1 MKYSVKLLI
10 KSTAESG
17 EVSIEESI
25 LMMDADSFDDAYDKA
40 ERYVKMSG
48 VCEPYVNIFGKRV
61 DVEIVSYADC
71 FRIDDDEADEV
82 TEVYSS
88 IACPNAKQ
96 TEEMIVA
103 VHEASATPKERT
115 PFRSMEFANLS
126 VEELEE
132 LLRKAKE

>member
-40 ERYVKMSG
+40 ERYVETG

-61 DVEIVSYADC
+61 DVEVVSYADC
-71 FRIDDDEADEV
+71 FRIDEDEADEV

-88 IACPNAKQ
+88 IVCPNAKQ

-103 VHEASATPKERT
+103 VHEASATAKERT

>member
-10 KSTAESG
+10 KSTTESG

-40 ERYVKMSG
+40 ERYVETLG

-61 DVEIVSYADC
+61 DVEVVSYADC

-88 IACPNAKQ
+88 IACPNAK
-96 TEEMIVA
+96 TNRRDDRCG
-103 VHEASATPKERT
+103 TRGFRNDERT
-115 PFRSMEFANLS
+115 DS
-126 VEELEE
+126 VPIHGVRESE
-132 LLRKAKE
+132 R

>member
-25 LMMDADSFDDAYDKA
+25 LMLDANSFDDAYDKV
-40 ERYVKMSG
+40 ERYVEEYG
-48 VCEPYVNIFGKRV
+48 VCVPYENIFGKRV
-61 DVEIVSYADC
+61 DVEVVSYADC
-71 FRIDDDEADEV
+71 FRIDEDDEV

-88 IACPNAKQ
+88 IVRPNAEL
-96 TEEMIVA
+96 TEETIVA
-103 VHEASATPKERT
+103 VHEASASEEERK
-115 PFRSMEFANLS
+115 PFLDAEFANLS

>member
-25 LMMDADSFDDAYDKA
+25 LMLDANSFDDAYDKA
-40 ERYVKMSG
+40 ERYVEENG
-48 VCEPYVNIFGKRV
+48 ACVPYENIFGKRV

-71 FRIDDDEADEV
+71 FQIDEDDEV

-88 IACPNAKQ
+88 IVRPNAEL
-96 TEEMIVA
+96 TEETIVA
-103 VHEASATPKERT
+103 VHEASASEEERK
-115 PFRSMEFANLS
+115 PFLDAEFANLS

>member
-25 LMMDADSFDDAYDKA
+25 LMLDANSFDDAYDKV
-40 ERYVKMSG
+40 EHYVEMRG
-48 VCEPYVNIFGKRV
+48 VCDSYVNIFGKRV
-61 DVEIVSYADC
+61 DVEVVSYADC
-71 FRIDDDEADEV
+71 FQIDEDDEV

-88 IACPNAKQ
+88 IMCPDAKR

-103 VHEASATPKERT
+103 VHEASASEEERK
-115 PFRSMEFANLS
+115 PFQYAEFANLS

-132 LLRKAKE
+132 LLRKAKK

>member
-25 LMMDADSFDDAYDKA
+25 LMLDANSFDDAYDKV
-40 ERYVKMSG
+40 ERYVEEYG
-48 VCEPYVNIFGKRV
+48 VCVPYENIFGKRV
-61 DVEIVSYADC
+61 DVEVVSYADC
-71 FRIDDDEADEV
+71 FQIDEDDEV

-88 IACPNAKQ
+88 IVRPNAEL
-96 TEEMIVA
+96 TEETIVA
-103 VHEASATPKERT
+103 VHEASASKEERK
-115 PFRSMEFANLS
+115 PFRDAEFANLS

>member
-25 LMMDADSFDDAYDKA
+25 LMLDANSFDDAYDKV
-40 ERYVKMSG
+40 EHYVEMRG
-48 VCEPYVNIFGKRV
+48 VCDSYVNIFGKRV
-61 DVEIVSYADC
+61 DVEVVSYADC
-71 FRIDDDEADEV
+71 FQIDEDDEV

-88 IACPNAKQ
+88 IMCPDAKR

-103 VHEASATPKERT
+103 VHEASASEEERK
-115 PFRSMEFANLS
+115 PFLDAEFANLS

>member
-25 LMMDADSFDDAYDKA
+25 LMMDAASFDDAYDKA
-40 ERYVKMSG
+40 ERYVRTRG
-48 VCEPYVNIFGKRV
+48 VCDSYVNIFGKRV
-61 DVEIVSYADC
+61 DVEVISYADC

-88 IACPNAKQ
+88 IACPNAKR

-103 VHEASATPKERT
+103 VHETSATTKERT
-115 PFRSMEFANLS
+115 PFQSMEFANLS

>member
-25 LMMDADSFDDAYDKA
+25 LMLDANSFDDAYDKV
-40 ERYVKMSG
+40 ERYVEEYG
-48 VCEPYVNIFGKRV
+48 VCVPYENIFGKRV
-61 DVEIVSYADC
+61 DIEVVSYADC
-71 FRIDDDEADEV
+71 FRIDEDDEV

-88 IACPNAKQ
+88 IVRPNAEL
-96 TEEMIVA
+96 TEETILA
-103 VHEASATPKERT
+103 VHEASDSEEERK
-115 PFRSMEFANLS
+115 PFLDAAFANLS

-132 LLRKAKE
+132 LLRKANE

>member
-25 LMMDADSFDDAYDKA
+25 LMLDANSFDDAYDKV
-40 ERYVKMSG
+40 EHYVEMRG
-48 VCEPYVNIFGKRV
+48 VCDSYVNIFGKRV
-61 DVEIVSYADC
+61 DVEVVSYADC
-71 FRIDDDEADEV
+71 FQIDEDDEV

-88 IACPNAKQ
+88 IMCPDAIR

-103 VHEASATPKERT
+103 VHETYSTMEERA
-115 PFRSMEFANLS
+115 PFRYKEFENLS

-132 LLRKAKE
+132 LLRKANE

>member
-40 ERYVKMSG
+40 ERYVETLG

-61 DVEIVSYADC
+61 DVEVVSYADC
-71 FRIDDDEADEV
+71 FRIDEDEEDEV

-88 IACPNAKQ
+88 IVCPNAKQ

-103 VHEASATPKERT
+103 VHEASATVKERT

>member
-61 DVEIVSYADC
+61 DVEVVSYADC
-71 FRIDDDEADEV
+71 FQIDEDDEV

-88 IACPNAKQ
+88 IMCPDAKR

-103 VHEASATPKERT
+103 VHETSSTMEERA
-115 PFRSMEFANLS
+115 PFRYKEFANLS

>member
-1 MKYSVKLLI
+1 MKYTVKLLI

-25 LMMDADSFDDAYDKA
+25 LMMEADSFDDAYDKA
-40 ERYVKMSG
+40 ERYVETLG

-61 DVEIVSYADC
+61 DVEVVSYADC
-71 FRIDDDEADEV
+71 FRIDEDEADEV

-88 IACPNAKQ
+88 IVCPNAKQ

-103 VHEASATPKERT
+103 VHEASATVKERT

>member
-25 LMMDADSFDDAYDKA
+25 LMLNADSFDDAYDKA
-40 ERYVKMSG
+40 ERYVETLG

-61 DVEIVSYADC
+61 DVEVVSYADC
-71 FRIDDDEADEV
+71 FRIDEDEANEV

-88 IACPNAKQ
+88 IVCPNAKQ

-103 VHEASATPKERT
+103 VHEASATVKERT

>member
-40 ERYVKMSG
+40 ERYVETLG

-61 DVEIVSYADC
+61 NVEVVSYADC
-71 FRIDDDEADEV
+71 FRIDEDEADEV

-88 IACPNAKQ
+88 IVCPNAKQ

-103 VHEASATPKERT
+103 VHEASATVKERT
-115 PFRSMEFANLS
+115 PFRSMEFANWS

>member
-25 LMMDADSFDDAYDKA
+25 LMLDANSFDDAYDKV
-40 ERYVKMSG
+40 EHYVEMRG
-48 VCEPYVNIFGKRV
+48 VCDSYVNIFGKRV
-61 DVEIVSYADC
+61 DVEVVSYADC
-71 FRIDDDEADEV
+71 FRIDEDDEV

-88 IACPNAKQ
+88 IMCPDAKR

-103 VHEASATPKERT
+103 VHETSSTMEERA
-115 PFRSMEFANLS
+115 PFRYKEFENLS

>member
-25 LMMDADSFDDAYDKA
+25 LMLDANSFDDAYDKV
-40 ERYVKMSG
+40 EHYVEMRG
-48 VCEPYVNIFGKRV
+48 VCDSYVNIFGKRV
-61 DVEIVSYADC
+61 DVEVVSYADC
-71 FRIDDDEADEV
+71 FQIDEDDEV

-88 IACPNAKQ
+88 IMCPDAKR

-103 VHEASATPKERT
+103 VHEASASEEERK
-115 PFRSMEFANLS
+115 PFQYAEFANLS

>member
-25 LMMDADSFDDAYDKA
+25 LMLDANSFDDAYDKV
-40 ERYVKMSG
+40 EHYVEMRG
-48 VCEPYVNIFGKRV
+48 VCDSYVNIFGKRV
-61 DVEIVSYADC
+61 DVEVVSYADC
-71 FRIDDDEADEV
+71 FQIDEDDEV

-88 IACPNAKQ
+88 IMCPDAKR

-103 VHEASATPKERT
+103 VHEASASEEERK
-115 PFRSMEFANLS
+115 PFQYAEYANLS

-132 LLRKAKE
+132 LLRKANK

>member
-25 LMMDADSFDDAYDKA
+25 LMVDANSFDDAYDKV
-40 ERYVKMSG
+40 EHYVETRG
-48 VCEPYVNIFGKRV
+48 VCDSYVNIFGKRV
-61 DVEIVSYADC
+61 DVEVVSYADC
-71 FRIDDDEADEV
+71 FRIDEDDEV

-88 IACPNAKQ
+88 IMCPDAKR

-103 VHEASATPKERT
+103 VHETSSTMEERA
-115 PFRSMEFANLS
+115 PFRYKEFENLS

>member
-25 LMMDADSFDDAYDKA
+25 LMLDANSFDDAYDKV
-40 ERYVKMSG
+40 ERYVEEYG
-48 VCEPYVNIFGKRV
+48 VCVPYENIFGKRV
-61 DVEIVSYADC
+61 DIEVVSYADC
-71 FRIDDDEADEV
+71 FQIDEDDEV

-88 IACPNAKQ
+88 IVRPNAEL
-96 TEEMIVA
+96 TEETIVA
-103 VHEASATPKERT
+103 VHEASASKEERK
-115 PFRSMEFANLS
+115 PFLDAEFANLS
-126 VEELEE
+126 VEEVEE

>member
-25 LMMDADSFDDAYDKA
+25 LMMEADSFDDAYDKA
-40 ERYVKMSG
+40 ERYVETLG

-61 DVEIVSYADC
+61 DVEVVSYADC
-71 FRIDDDEADEV
+71 FRIDEDEADEV

-88 IACPNAKQ
+88 IVCPNAKQ

-103 VHEASATPKERT
+103 VHEASATVKERT

>member
-25 LMMDADSFDDAYDKA
+25 LMMEADSFDDAYDKA
-40 ERYVKMSG
+40 ERYVETFG

-61 DVEIVSYADC
+61 DVEVVSYADC
-71 FRIDDDEADEV
+71 FRIDEDEADEV

-88 IACPNAKQ
+88 IVCPNAKQ

-103 VHEASATPKERT
+103 VHEASATVKERT

>member
-25 LMMDADSFDDAYDKA
+25 LMLDANSFDDAYDKV
-40 ERYVKMSG
+40 ERYVEEYG
-48 VCEPYVNIFGKRV
+48 VCVPYENIFGKRV
-61 DVEIVSYADC
+61 DIEVVSYADC
-71 FRIDDDEADEV
+71 FRIDEDDEV

-88 IACPNAKQ
+88 IVRPNAEL
-96 TEEMIVA
+96 TEETIVA
-103 VHEASATPKERT
+103 VHEASASKEERK
-115 PFRSMEFANLS
+115 PFLDAEFANLS

-132 LLRKAKE
+132 LLRKANE

>member
-10 KSTAESG
+10 KSTTESG

-25 LMMDADSFDDAYDKA
+25 LMVDANSFDDAYDKV
-40 ERYVKMSG
+40 ERYVEEYG
-48 VCEPYVNIFGKRV
+48 VCVPYENIFGKRV
-61 DVEIVSYADC
+61 DVEVVSYADC
-71 FRIDDDEADEV
+71 FQIDEDDEV

-88 IACPNAKQ
+88 IIRPNAEM
-96 TEEMIVA
+96 TEETIVA
-103 VHEASATPKERT
+103 VHEASASVEERK
-115 PFRSMEFANLS
+115 PFRDAEFANLS